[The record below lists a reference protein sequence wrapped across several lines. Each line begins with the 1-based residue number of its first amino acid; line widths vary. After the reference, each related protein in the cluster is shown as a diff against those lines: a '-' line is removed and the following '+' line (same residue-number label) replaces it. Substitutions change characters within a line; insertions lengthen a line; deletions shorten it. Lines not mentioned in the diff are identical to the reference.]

1 MAHAGLAFCLLVV
14 PRAKGIHNNPCA
26 PFSSIWQKHPVVP
39 VQRLLLLLL
48 ILHLNLPKVFQS
60 KSFF

>member
-39 VQRLLLLLL
+39 VQRLLLSL
-48 ILHLNLPKVFQS
+48 LHLNLS
-60 KSFF
+60 NLM